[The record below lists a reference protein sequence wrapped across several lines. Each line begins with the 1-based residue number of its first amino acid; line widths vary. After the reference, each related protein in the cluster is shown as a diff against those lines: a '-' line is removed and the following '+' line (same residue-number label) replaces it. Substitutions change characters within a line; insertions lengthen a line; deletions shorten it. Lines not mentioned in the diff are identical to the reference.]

1 MKEIELDLFELQS
14 AAHLG
19 ILRCLESIKHKEKWG
34 YNYKGSLMQK
44 FSHSISGAC
53 AEAAVAKYLNIK
65 FPYTCNHGNQPD
77 LIYKDK
83 KLQIRSQ
90 TTKVKNQN
98 SLIITPN
105 SKKDEFYIFVQDEAP
120 KFIIKGF
127 INSTVILQNKKYL
140 TDFGLARPPC
150 YSIPIDQL
158 TPVFLLK
165 DGGWN

>member
-83 KLQIRSQ
+83 KQNINPVLIS
-90 TTKVKNQN
+90 TYSFASKVNINLKRHHNQ
-98 SLIITPN
+98 
-105 SKKDEFYIFVQDEAP
+105 
-120 KFIIKGF
+120 
-127 INSTVILQNKKYL
+127 
-140 TDFGLARPPC
+140 
-150 YSIPIDQL
+150 
-158 TPVFLLK
+158 
-165 DGGWN
+165 